1 MSKAPSLCSVRG
13 CRKPAAQRG
22 QCYAHIK
29 QDYAKRHPLRY
40 CYNSLKQ
47 NAKRRGKAFEL
58 TFEQFEEF
66 ATRTD
71 YINKRGTGAHG
82 FTIDRIDPTKGYT
95 AENIQVPKTCAST
108 PALIPT
114 GTVSKCSSPPSL
126 SRPPPSRRIT
136 TLSDYGQLLRSAY

>member
-95 AENIQVPKTCAST
+95 AENIQVLTNAQNVRKYARIDSHWDGQQMQFTTIIEQAT
-108 PALIPT
+108 PEPADHYPF
-114 GTVSKCSSPPSL
+114 
-126 SRPPPSRRIT
+126 
-136 TLSDYGQLLRSAY
+136 